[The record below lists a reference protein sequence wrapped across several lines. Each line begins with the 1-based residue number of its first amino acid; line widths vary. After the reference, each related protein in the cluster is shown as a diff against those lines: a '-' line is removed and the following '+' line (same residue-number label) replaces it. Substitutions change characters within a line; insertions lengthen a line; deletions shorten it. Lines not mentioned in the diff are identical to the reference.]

1 MMKTSLSQALA
12 CRGGSLMVAN
22 YAIVLVHSIIRQSLS
37 AGESRAKALVRVAKA
52 SGCHTIAI
60 GKQHGFG
67 FLEQMHMHN
76 ADKLVRAADGLT
88 LWIVE

>member
-1 MMKTSLSQALA
+1 
-12 CRGGSLMVAN
+12 
-22 YAIVLVHSIIRQSLS
+22 
-37 AGESRAKALVRVAKA
+37 AKALVRVAKA